1 MSSNQIGS
9 KDLTF
14 SFEHSEISEA
24 IAKHQS
30 KLSEFQQKL
39 DSVSADIKALEGYL
53 LANNIAISAKVDVF
67 YHTEVNGKRFEKTAG
82 RFELVEVAM
91 DLPMFK
97 SRRKENK
104 ADELKAV
111 VFAESLLWDRD
122 ASGKFRLFYQKSQ
135 ALSSIEIG
143 KDLSDDDQGSYFF
156 KYRKFTQNINL
167 SSPQAGRD
175 YIHVDDVIEALLAMD
190 AAGVQGTVNVAGGK
204 SLSNS
209 ELAQVFAEEGWKIEF
224 AGHDAAAERPVCDV
238 TRLIGLGVRPRD
250 ARSVLQGI
258 LRGPGFFQG

>member
-30 KLSEFQQKL
+30 RLSEFQQKL

-135 ALSSIEIG
+135 APSSIEIG
-143 KDLSDDDQGSYFF
+143 KDLSNDDQGSYFF

-167 SSPQAGRD
+167 SSPQAGRFD
-175 YIHVDDVIEALLAMD
+175 FQALEPFESIEKKPLIET
-190 AAGVQGTVNVAGGK
+190 GIETRVNFRRFLPELIET
-204 SLSNS
+204 LS
-209 ELAQVFAEEGWKIEF
+209 EFVEKI
-224 AGHDAAAERPVCDV
+224 
-238 TRLIGLGVRPRD
+238 
-250 ARSVLQGI
+250 
-258 LRGPGFFQG
+258 